1 MVSTRHLT
9 INKRKIVSETMV
21 SNNFVDLYSSD
32 VIVGVKNIG
41 DGGWDVLPVLRRAL
55 DKKTPFLVLFRNFA
69 FFFFFSTKSFL
80 KTSRS

>member
-1 MVSTRHLT
+1 
-9 INKRKIVSETMV
+9 MV

-69 FFFFFSTKSFL
+69 FFLFIFSGKSFL
-80 KTSRS
+80 KTSRW